1 MPSGEPWIVLR
12 AVVEVKVPPRTPATD
27 KDLFWHLNQVLKG
40 NPIPFPR
47 ESHPRRQYGVPRIKS
62 FAKFWPPLARSL
74 GWRKPVTI
82 RVPVDEL

>member
-27 KDLFWHLNQVLKG
+27 KDLIRAIRDAMPHSFTL
-40 NPIPFPR
+40 PR
-47 ESHPRRQYGVPRIKS
+47 EGHPRGKPGKLEVKS

-74 GWRKPVTI
+74 GWRKPQTI
-82 RVPVDEL
+82 RVPVD